1 MGEEYK
7 ELQDQLVRIKQQLE
21 DCREENNRKLKTAYE
36 DCANIKQG
44 LEKKVQKMTL
54 AAAVT
59 GTVVG
64 GEVLSKVT
72 ETVEQVTGLTDTLGA
87 ASKPKKDPYALDLDW
102 ITPEIEMPDNN
113 TTGNAVLVDGD
124 QDSIFDA
131 KEGMEFGL
139 YDDGWASI
147 PNPLQELETEADLTQ
162 APEREMFMMGMFDE
176 DYSIAESFGY
186 FIARAEIEELVE
198 ELADEEELIEAILE
212 EEEEVLAIEQADER
226 EITLEP
232 LDEYIPPPPI
242 IPQPEPEM
250 IVVAESKGVW
260 ALPLL
265 LFWKRRRRNG

>member
-1 MGEEYK
+1 VDNT
-7 ELQDQLVRIKQQLE
+7 ELQEQLVRIKQQLE

-72 ETVEQVTGLTDTLGA
+72 ETVEQVTGFTDGLGA
-87 ASKPKKDPYALDLDW
+87 APVEKKDPYALDLDW
-102 ITPEIEMPDNN
+102 ITPEIEMPDND
-113 TTGNAVLVDGD
+113 TTGNTVLVQGD

-131 KEGMEFGL
+131 KEGMKFDLFE
-139 YDDGWASI
+139 DSWADI
-147 PNPLQELETEADLTQ
+147 PNPAQELETEADLTQ
-162 APEREMFMMGMFDE
+162 AAEKEYYFLTEDE

-186 FIARAEIEELVE
+186 FVARAEVEELVE
-198 ELADEEELIEAILE
+198 ELEPEESLIELVTE
-212 EEEEVLAIEQADER
+212 EEEPMAIEQPAEK
-226 EITLEP
+226 EITFVEP
-232 LDEYIPPPPI
+232 DTYPPPPPVI
-242 IPQPEPEM
+242 LPSEPEM

-265 LFWKRRRRNG
+265 LFWKRRKRNG

>member
-1 MGEEYK
+1 MDNT
-7 ELQDQLVRIKQQLE
+7 ELQEQLVRIKQQLE

-72 ETVEQVTGLTDTLGA
+72 ETVEQVTGLTDTLGSA
-87 ASKPKKDPYALDLDW
+87 PKPKEDPYALDLDW
-102 ITPEIEMPDNN
+102 ITPEIQMPDRD
-113 TTGNAVLVDGD
+113 TTGGTVLVNAD

-131 KEGMEFGL
+131 KEGMKFDLFE
-139 YDDGWASI
+139 DSWADI
-147 PNPLQELETEADLTQ
+147 PDPTQELDTEADLTQ
-162 APEREMFMMGMFDE
+162 AAEKEYYFLTEDE
-176 DYSIAESFGY
+176 DYSIAEGFGY
-186 FIARAEIEELVE
+186 FIARAEVEELVE
-198 ELADEEELIEAILE
+198 KLEPEESLIELVTE
-212 EEEEVLAIEQADER
+212 EEEPMAIEQPVEK
-226 EITLEP
+226 EITFTEP
-232 LDEYIPPPPI
+232 DVYTPPPPPVI
-242 IPQPEPEM
+242 LPSEPEM

-265 LFWKRRRRNG
+265 LFWKRRKRNG

>member
-1 MGEEYK
+1 VENT
-7 ELQDQLVRIKQQLE
+7 ELQEQLVRIKQQLD

-87 ASKPKKDPYALDLDW
+87 APVEKKDPYALDLDW
-102 ITPEIEMPDNN
+102 ITPEIKMPDRD
-113 TTGNAVLVDGD
+113 TTGNAVLADAD

-131 KEGMEFGL
+131 KEGMKFDLFE
-139 YDDGWASI
+139 DSWADI
-147 PNPLQELETEADLTQ
+147 PNPAQELETKADLTQ
-162 APEREMFMMGMFDE
+162 AEEKEIFFLTEDE
-176 DYSIAESFGY
+176 DYFIDEGFGY
-186 FIARAEIEELVE
+186 FIARAEVEELVE
-198 ELADEEELIEAILE
+198 ELETEESLIELVIE
-212 EEEEVLAIEQADER
+212 EEEPMAIEQPAEK
-226 EITLEP
+226 EVTFVEP
-232 LDEYIPPPPI
+232 DEYIPPPPVI
-242 IPQPEPEM
+242 LPPEPEM
-250 IVVAESKGVW
+250 IIVAESKGVW

>member
-1 MGEEYK
+1 MGEDYK
-7 ELQDQLVRIKQQLE
+7 ELQEQLVRIKQQLD

-87 ASKPKKDPYALDLDW
+87 APTDKEDPYALDLDW
-102 ITPEIEMPDNN
+102 ITPEIKMPDND
-113 TTGNAVLVDGD
+113 TTGNAVLVQGD

-131 KEGMEFGL
+131 KEGMKFDLFE
-139 YDDGWASI
+139 DSWADI
-147 PNPLQELETEADLTQ
+147 PNPAQELETEADLTQ
-162 APEREMFMMGMFDE
+162 AAEKEYYFLTEDE
-176 DYSIAESFGY
+176 DYFIAESFGY
-186 FIARAEIEELVE
+186 FVARAEIEELVE
-198 ELADEEELIEAILE
+198 EMEPEESLIELVTE
-212 EEEEVLAIEQADER
+212 EEEPMAIEQPAEK
-226 EITLEP
+226 EVTFAEP
-232 LDEYIPPPPI
+232 DEYIPPPPVI
-242 IPQPEPEM
+242 VPPEPEM
-250 IVVAESKGVW
+250 IIVAESKGVW

>member
-1 MGEEYK
+1 VENT
-7 ELQDQLVRIKQQLE
+7 ELQEQLVRIKQQLD

-87 ASKPKKDPYALDLDW
+87 APVEKKDPYALDLDW
-102 ITPEIEMPDNN
+102 ITPEIEMPDNT
-113 TTGNAVLVDGD
+113 TTGNAVFVENN
-124 QDSIFDA
+124 QDDIFDA
-131 KEGMEFGL
+131 KEGMKFDLFE
-139 YDDGWASI
+139 DSWASI
-147 PNPLQELETEADLTQ
+147 PNPAQELETEADLTQ
-162 APEREMFMMGMFDE
+162 AEEKETFFLTEDDDYLIDE
-176 DYSIAESFGY
+176 GFGY
-186 FIARAEIEELVE
+186 FIARAEVEELVE
-198 ELADEEELIEAILE
+198 ELESEESLIELVVE
-212 EEEEVLAIEQADER
+212 EEEPIAIEQSAEK
-226 EITLEP
+226 EVIFTKPE
-232 LDEYIPPPPI
+232 EYIPPPPVI
-242 IPQPEPEM
+242 LPPEPEM
-250 IVVAESKGVW
+250 IIVAESKGVW

>member
-1 MGEEYK
+1 VENT
-7 ELQDQLVRIKQQLE
+7 ELQEQLVRIKQQLE

-87 ASKPKKDPYALDLDW
+87 APKPKGDPYALDLDW
-102 ITPEIEMPDNN
+102 ITPEIKMPDNN
-113 TTGNAVLVDGD
+113 TAGGAVLVNED

-131 KEGMEFGL
+131 KEGMKFDLFE
-139 YDDGWASI
+139 DSWASI
-147 PNPLQELETEADLTQ
+147 PDPTQELETEPDLTQ
-162 APEREMFMMGMFDE
+162 AEEKEVLFLDQDE
-176 DYSIAESFGY
+176 DYSIAEGIGY
-186 FIARAEIEELVE
+186 FVARAE
-198 ELADEEELIEAILE
+198 AEELIEKLEPEESLIELATE
-212 EEEEVLAIEQADER
+212 EEPITIEQADEKQV
-226 EITLEP
+226 TFSEP
-232 LDEYIPPPPI
+232 DEYIPPPPI
-242 IPQPEPEM
+242 ILPPEPEM
-250 IVVAESKGVW
+250 IIVAESKGVW

>member
-1 MGEEYK
+1 MDNT
-7 ELQDQLVRIKQQLE
+7 ELQEQLVRIKQQLE

-87 ASKPKKDPYALDLDW
+87 APKPKEDPYALDLDW
-102 ITPEIEMPDNN
+102 ITPEIEMPDRDS
-113 TTGNAVLVDGD
+113 TGGTVLVNGD

-131 KEGMEFGL
+131 KEGMKFDLFE
-139 YDDGWASI
+139 DSWADI
-147 PNPLQELETEADLTQ
+147 PDPTQELETEADLTQ
-162 APEREMFMMGMFDE
+162 AAEKEYYFLTEDE
-176 DYSIAESFGY
+176 DYSIAESVGY
-186 FIARAEIEELVE
+186 FVARAEVE
-198 ELADEEELIEAILE
+198 ELLEELETEESLIELVTE
-212 EEEEVLAIEQADER
+212 EEEPMAIEQPAEK
-226 EITLEP
+226 EITFVEP
-232 LDEYIPPPPI
+232 DTYTPPPPVVL
-242 IPQPEPEM
+242 PSEPEM

>member
-1 MGEEYK
+1 MENT
-7 ELQDQLVRIKQQLE
+7 ELQEQLVRIKQQLE

-36 DCANIKQG
+36 DCANIRQG

-87 ASKPKKDPYALDLDW
+87 APKTTKDPYALDLDW
-102 ITPEIEMPDNN
+102 ITPEIEMPDNT
-113 TTGNAVLVDGD
+113 TTGNAVFVEGN

-131 KEGMEFGL
+131 KEGMKFDLFE
-139 YDDGWASI
+139 DSWADI
-147 PNPLQELETEADLTQ
+147 PNPAQELETEADLTQ
-162 APEREMFMMGMFDE
+162 AEEKETFFLTEDE
-176 DYSIAESFGY
+176 DYLIDEGFGY
-186 FIARAEIEELVE
+186 FIARAEVEELVE
-198 ELADEEELIEAILE
+198 EVEAEESLIELVVE
-212 EEEEVLAIEQADER
+212 EEEPAIAIEQSAEK
-226 EITLEP
+226 EVIFTKPE
-232 LDEYIPPPPI
+232 EYIPPPPVI
-242 IPQPEPEM
+242 LPPEPEM
-250 IVVAESKGVW
+250 IIVAESKGVW

>member
-1 MGEEYK
+1 MENT
-7 ELQDQLVRIKQQLE
+7 ELQEQLVRIKQQLE

-87 ASKPKKDPYALDLDW
+87 APKPKGDPYALDLDW
-102 ITPEIEMPDNN
+102 ITPEIKMPDNN
-113 TTGNAVLVDGD
+113 TAGGAVLVNED

-131 KEGMEFGL
+131 KEGMKFDLFE
-139 YDDGWASI
+139 DSWASI
-147 PNPLQELETEADLTQ
+147 PDPTQELETEPDLTQ
-162 APEREMFMMGMFDE
+162 AEEKEVLFLDQDE
-176 DYSIAESFGY
+176 DYSIAEGIGY
-186 FIARAEIEELVE
+186 FVARAE
-198 ELADEEELIEAILE
+198 AEELIEKLEPEESLIELATE
-212 EEEEVLAIEQADER
+212 EEPITIEQADEKQV
-226 EITLEP
+226 TFSEP
-232 LDEYIPPPPI
+232 DEYIPPPPI
-242 IPQPEPEM
+242 AVLPEPEM
-250 IVVAESKGVW
+250 IIVAESKGVW

>member
-87 ASKPKKDPYALDLDW
+87 APKPKGDPYALDLDW
-102 ITPEIEMPDNN
+102 ITPEIQMPDNN
-113 TTGNAVLVDGD
+113 TVGGAVLVNED

-131 KEGMEFGL
+131 KEGMKFDLFE
-139 YDDGWASI
+139 DSWADI
-147 PNPLQELETEADLTQ
+147 PDPTQELETKADLTQ
-162 APEREMFMMGMFDE
+162 AAEKEVLFLDQDE
-176 DYSIAESFGY
+176 DYSIAESVGY
-186 FIARAEIEELVE
+186 FVARAEVE
-198 ELADEEELIEAILE
+198 ELLEELEPEESLIELVTE
-212 EEEEVLAIEQADER
+212 EEEPMAIEQPAEK
-226 EITLEP
+226 EITFVEP
-232 LDEYIPPPPI
+232 DTYTPPPPVVL
-242 IPQPEPEM
+242 PSEPEM

>member
-1 MGEEYK
+1 MDNT
-7 ELQDQLVRIKQQLE
+7 ELQEQLVRIKQQLE

-44 LEKKVQKMTL
+44 LEKKVQKMTI

-87 ASKPKKDPYALDLDW
+87 APKSTKDPYALDLDW
-102 ITPEIEMPDNN
+102 ITPEIKMPDND
-113 TTGNAVLVDGD
+113 TAGGAVLVDGD

-131 KEGMEFGL
+131 KEGMKFDLLE
-139 YDDGWASI
+139 DSWASI
-147 PNPLQELETEADLTQ
+147 PNPAQDLETEADLTQ
-162 APEREMFMMGMFDE
+162 AAEKEYFFLTEDE
-176 DYSIAESFGY
+176 DYSIAEGIGY
-186 FIARAEIEELVE
+186 FVARAEVEELVE
-198 ELADEEELIEAILE
+198 ELEAEESLIELVTEEETLS
-212 EEEEVLAIEQADER
+212 IEQAEVK
-226 EITLEP
+226 EIKIDQP
-232 LDEYIPPPPI
+232 DEYIPPPPVVI
-242 IPQPEPEM
+242 QPEPEM

-265 LFWKRRRRNG
+265 LFWKPRRRNG

>member
-1 MGEEYK
+1 MDNT
-7 ELQDQLVRIKQQLE
+7 ELQEQLVRIKQQLE

-64 GEVLSKVT
+64 GEVLSKVS

-87 ASKPKKDPYALDLDW
+87 APKPKGDPYALDLDW
-102 ITPEIEMPDNN
+102 ITPEIQMPDNN
-113 TTGNAVLVDGD
+113 TAGGAVLVNED

-147 PNPLQELETEADLTQ
+147 PDPLQELETEADLTQ
-162 APEREMFMMGMFDE
+162 APEKELFMLGFFDE
-176 DYSIAESFGY
+176 DYSIAEGFGY
-186 FIARAEIEELVE
+186 FVARAEIEELAE
-198 ELADEEELIEAILE
+198 ELAEEEELIEAILE
-212 EEEEVLAIEQADER
+212 EEQEEALAIEQAEEK
-226 EITLEP
+226 EIVLEP
-232 LDEYIPPPPI
+232 LDEYIPPPPPI
-242 IPQPEPEM
+242 IFDEEPEM
-250 IVVAESKGVW
+250 IFVAESKGVW

>member
-1 MGEEYK
+1 VENT
-7 ELQDQLVRIKQQLE
+7 ELQEQLVRIKQQLD

-87 ASKPKKDPYALDLDW
+87 APVEKKDPYALDLDW
-102 ITPEIEMPDNN
+102 ITPEIEMPDNT
-113 TTGNAVLVDGD
+113 TTGNAVFVENN
-124 QDSIFDA
+124 QDDIFDA
-131 KEGMEFGL
+131 KEGMKFDLFE
-139 YDDGWASI
+139 DSWASI
-147 PNPLQELETEADLTQ
+147 PNPAQELETEADLTQ
-162 APEREMFMMGMFDE
+162 AEEKETFFLTE
-176 DYSIAESFGY
+176 DDDYLIDESFGY
-186 FIARAEIEELVE
+186 FIARAEVEELVE
-198 ELADEEELIEAILE
+198 ELESEESLIELVVE
-212 EEEEVLAIEQADER
+212 EEEPMAIEQSAEK
-226 EITLEP
+226 EVIFTEP
-232 LDEYIPPPPI
+232 EEYIPPPPVI
-242 IPQPEPEM
+242 LPPEPEM
-250 IVVAESKGVW
+250 IIVAESKGVW

>member
-1 MGEEYK
+1 VDNYEE
-7 ELQDQLVRIKQQLE
+7 QLARIKQQLE

-87 ASKPKKDPYALDLDW
+87 APKPKGDPYALDLDW
-102 ITPEIEMPDNN
+102 ITPEIEMPDDNV
-113 TTGNAVLVDGD
+113 TGGATLVEGD

-162 APEREMFMMGMFDE
+162 APEREMFMFGMLDE
-176 DYSIAESFGY
+176 DYSIAEGFGY
-186 FIARAEIEELVE
+186 FIARAEVEELVE
-198 ELADEEELIEAILE
+198 ELAEEEELIEAILE
-212 EEEEVLAIEQADER
+212 EEELLAIEQPE
-226 EITLEP
+226 EKELLKLEP
-232 LDEYIPPPPI
+232 LDEYIPPPPVFL
-242 IPQPEPEM
+242 QSEPEA
-250 IVVAESKGVW
+250 IVVAEPKFIW
-260 ALPLL
+260 ALPFLAFL
-265 LFWKRRRRNG
+265 KPRRRRNG

>member
-1 MGEEYK
+1 MDNT
-7 ELQDQLVRIKQQLE
+7 ELQEQLVRIKQQLE

-87 ASKPKKDPYALDLDW
+87 APKPKGDPYALDLDW
-102 ITPEIEMPDNN
+102 ITPEIKMPDDN
-113 TTGNAVLVDGD
+113 TAGGAVLVNED

-147 PNPLQELETEADLTQ
+147 PDPLQELETEADLTQ
-162 APEREMFMMGMFDE
+162 APEKELFMLGFFDE
-176 DYSIAESFGY
+176 DYSIAEGFGY
-186 FIARAEIEELVE
+186 FVARAEIEELAE
-198 ELADEEELIEAILE
+198 ELAEEEELIEAILE
-212 EEEEVLAIEQADER
+212 EEQEEALAIEQAEEK
-226 EITLEP
+226 EIVLEP
-232 LDEYIPPPPI
+232 LDEYIPPPPPI
-242 IPQPEPEM
+242 IFDEEPEM
-250 IVVAESKGVW
+250 IIVAESKGVW

>member
-1 MGEEYK
+1 MDNT
-7 ELQDQLVRIKQQLE
+7 ELQEQLVRIKQQLE

-87 ASKPKKDPYALDLDW
+87 APKPKEDPYALDLDW
-102 ITPEIEMPDNN
+102 ITPEIEMPDRD
-113 TTGNAVLVDGD
+113 TTGGTVLVNAD

-131 KEGMEFGL
+131 KEGMKFDLFE
-139 YDDGWASI
+139 DSWADI
-147 PNPLQELETEADLTQ
+147 PDPTQELETEPDLTQ
-162 APEREMFMMGMFDE
+162 AAEKEYYFLTEDE

-186 FIARAEIEELVE
+186 FVARVEIEELVE
-198 ELADEEELIEAILE
+198 EMEPEESLIELVTE
-212 EEEEVLAIEQADER
+212 EEEPMAIEQPAEK
-226 EITLEP
+226 EITFAEP
-232 LDEYIPPPPI
+232 DTYTPPPP
-242 IPQPEPEM
+242 PVKSASYPKTTFFGVYSL
-250 IVVAESKGVW
+250 IVVGLLSNSDGSK
-260 ALPLL
+260 
-265 LFWKRRRRNG
+265 

>member
-1 MGEEYK
+1 VENT
-7 ELQDQLVRIKQQLE
+7 ELQEQLVRIKQQLD

-87 ASKPKKDPYALDLDW
+87 APVEKKYPYALDLDW
-102 ITPEIEMPDNN
+102 ITPEIEMPDNT
-113 TTGNAVLVDGD
+113 TTGNAVFVENN
-124 QDSIFDA
+124 QDDIFDA
-131 KEGMEFGL
+131 KEGMKFDLFE
-139 YDDGWASI
+139 DSWASI
-147 PNPLQELETEADLTQ
+147 PNPAQELETEADLTQ
-162 APEREMFMMGMFDE
+162 AEEKETFFLTE
-176 DYSIAESFGY
+176 DDDYLIDESFGY
-186 FIARAEIEELVE
+186 FIARAEVEELVE
-198 ELADEEELIEAILE
+198 ELESEESLIELVVE
-212 EEEEVLAIEQADER
+212 EEEPMAIEQSAEK
-226 EITLEP
+226 EVIFTEP
-232 LDEYIPPPPI
+232 EEYIPPPPVI
-242 IPQPEPEM
+242 LPPEPEM
-250 IVVAESKGVW
+250 IIVAESKGVW

>member
-1 MGEEYK
+1 VDNT
-7 ELQDQLVRIKQQLE
+7 ELQEQLVRIKQQLE

-87 ASKPKKDPYALDLDW
+87 APKLKGDPYALDLDW
-102 ITPEIEMPDNN
+102 ITPEIQMPDNN
-113 TTGNAVLVDGD
+113 TAGGAVLVNED

-131 KEGMEFGL
+131 KEGMKFDLFE
-139 YDDGWASI
+139 DSWASI
-147 PNPLQELETEADLTQ
+147 PDPTQELETEPDLTQ
-162 APEREMFMMGMFDE
+162 AEEKEVLFLDQDE
-176 DYSIAESFGY
+176 DYSIAEGIGY
-186 FIARAEIEELVE
+186 FVARAE
-198 ELADEEELIEAILE
+198 AEELIEKLEPEESLIELATE
-212 EEEEVLAIEQADER
+212 EEPITIEQADEKQV
-226 EITLEP
+226 TFFEP
-232 LDEYIPPPPI
+232 DEYIPPPPI
-242 IPQPEPEM
+242 VVLPEPEM
-250 IVVAESKGVW
+250 IIVAESKGVW

>member
-1 MGEEYK
+1 VENT
-7 ELQDQLVRIKQQLE
+7 ELQEQLVRIKQQLD

-87 ASKPKKDPYALDLDW
+87 APVEKKDPYALDLDW
-102 ITPEIEMPDNN
+102 ITPEIEMPDNT
-113 TTGNAVLVDGD
+113 TTGNAVFVENN
-124 QDSIFDA
+124 QDDIFDA
-131 KEGMEFGL
+131 KEGMKFDLFE
-139 YDDGWASI
+139 DSWASI
-147 PNPLQELETEADLTQ
+147 PNPAQELETEADLTQ
-162 APEREMFMMGMFDE
+162 AEEKETFFLTEDDDYLIDE
-176 DYSIAESFGY
+176 NFGY
-186 FIARAEIEELVE
+186 FIARAEVEELVE
-198 ELADEEELIEAILE
+198 ELESEESLIELVVE
-212 EEEEVLAIEQADER
+212 EEEPMAIEQSAEK
-226 EITLEP
+226 EVIFTEP
-232 LDEYIPPPPI
+232 EEYIPPPPVI
-242 IPQPEPEM
+242 LPPEPEM
-250 IVVAESKGVW
+250 IIVAESKGVW